1 MMQSKRYMRSKLHC
15 TAEGQCCVLFS
26 QQSACCNN
34 IKSNTV
40 VIGRYSVL
48 KTPMHRVFAA
58 NNIACMVFTVTS
70 TDCIL
75 CVFLD
80 QKHAVRL
87 NSLPA

>member
-1 MMQSKRYMRSKLHC
+1 MRSKLHC

-40 VIGRYSVL
+40 VIGGRYSVL

-75 CVFLD
+75 CVLLD